1 MVHIP
6 SLIVLRL
13 KSSHV
18 ATITGEAV
26 RCGPVSAQE
35 EEESVDFSEQV
46 GAFAACVKGKRGD
59 KWGCTVRKGHK
70 A

>member
-1 MVHIP
+1 M
-6 SLIVLRL
+6 
-13 KSSHV
+13 